1 VDELDVRQFLMTE
14 YPRIV
19 AGLALA
25 TGNRAVAEDA
35 VQEALARAWE
45 RSERGQ
51 RIESLGAWVTVVAT
65 NLTRSA
71 FRRRMAE
78 RRARARLR
86 GSSGGATSAG
96 SLIDAEERADV
107 ERALATLSRRQRE
120 AVVLRYYLDLSVV
133 EVAAALGV
141 SEGTAKTTLFRARVA
156 LSRALSEDAH
166 GAEEANDHAER

>member
-1 VDELDVRQFLMTE
+1 MDELDVRQFLMTE

-25 TGNRAVAEDA
+25 SGSRAVAEDA

-51 RIESLGAWVTVVAT
+51 PIESLAGWVTVVGT
-65 NLTRSA
+65 NLMRSG

-78 RRARARLR
+78 RRARVRLAR
-86 GSSGGATSAG
+86 SAG
-96 SLIDAEERADV
+96 ASSPLVAAEDRADV
-107 ERALATLSRRQRE
+107 ERALDSLSRRQRE

-133 EVAAALGV
+133 EVADALRV
-141 SEGTAKTTLFRARVA
+141 SEGTAKTTLFRARAA
-156 LSRALSEDAH
+156 LSRALSEEPD
-166 GAEEANDHAER
+166 GAEEVNDRAER